1 MVNIKIRLVIFFA
14 AKDGVAL
21 YREQKEDQDLT
32 VAQII
37 NSLLQNSDLN
47 KDRRENHEAIQG
59 WPKSNPLWLYSGSDR
74 LIQGRDMI
82 ERILEI
88 LDGGL

>member
-37 NSLLQNSDLN
+37 NSLMQNSDLN
-47 KDRRENHEAIQG
+47 KDRRENHEAIHG
-59 WPKSNPLWLYSGSDR
+59 
-74 LIQGRDMI
+74 
-82 ERILEI
+82 
-88 LDGGL
+88 